1 MNVPQPDPLQL
12 SVSTDGP
19 LFVTV
24 DKSNLFNL
32 CACTSITFTSK
43 DGTESRLD
51 WSDGTMRFTGNADE
65 AAQKFFE
72 AFADL
77 WKLRTDP
84 SQQQL

>member
-1 MNVPQPDPLQL
+1 MHVPQPDPLQL

-19 LFVTV
+19 IFLAL
-24 DKSNLFNL
+24 DKSNLFNPH
-32 CACTSITFTSK
+32 AFTSITFVAK

-65 AAQKFFE
+65 AAQKFFD

-77 WKLRTDP
+77 WKLRTD
-84 SQQQL
+84 Q